1 MKNELTE
8 AERFPIDAPTKAG
21 AFSFRTIIDY
31 ILATAL
37 ALFAVFTTL
46 IAAAGAITV
55 VVLGVMLW

>member
-1 MKNELTE
+1 MTHRPAPL
-8 AERFPIDAPTKAG
+8 PI
-21 AFSFRTIIDY
+21 RWWLLIDT

>member
-1 MKNELTE
+1 MNLFRCLYTE
-8 AERFPIDAPTKAG
+8 DAMTHRPAPLVIRWWLLIDT
-21 AFSFRTIIDY
+21 

>member
-1 MKNELTE
+1 MTHRPAPLVI
-8 AERFPIDAPTKAG
+8 RWWLLIDT
-21 AFSFRTIIDY
+21 

-37 ALFAVFTTL
+37 ALFAVSTTL